1 LGAEAGD
8 FATHVSI
15 KALHYLIALAERL
28 NFSRAANRC
37 AVTQPTL
44 SIQVRKL
51 EEYLGVK
58 LFERNRTRV
67 VLTDD
72 GEKVLRL
79 ARIVVGAADEILGIR
94 RTRMREKFDH
104 YAKPTQPETGVTATL
119 IKEINYRRRT
129 ESLDSIQRE
138 SSAPATQHFLDIS
151 ERRNYFF
158 LIAMLLGCCVGA
170 KLASCTL
177 IVAMDRP
184 VILQRLTCRCPRS
197 CVPTLEAQYSLD
209 VH

>member
-58 LFERNRTRV
+58 LFERKRTRV
-67 VLTDD
+67 VPTDD
-72 GEKVLRL
+72 GEKILRL

-94 RTRMREKFDH
+94 RTRTRDEFAH
-104 YAKPTQPETGVTATL
+104 YEKPTQPQTGVTATL
-119 IKEINYRRRT
+119 IEEINYRRKT

-138 SSAPATQHFLDIS
+138 SRA
-151 ERRNYFF
+151 
-158 LIAMLLGCCVGA
+158 
-170 KLASCTL
+170 
-177 IVAMDRP
+177 
-184 VILQRLTCRCPRS
+184 LQLHNIFST
-197 CVPTLEAQYSLD
+197 
-209 VH
+209 

>member
-15 KALHYLIALAERL
+15 KALRYLIALAECL

-44 SIQVRKL
+44 SIQLRKL
-51 EEYLGVK
+51 EDYLGVK

-67 VLTDD
+67 VITGD

-94 RTRMREKFDH
+94 RTRMREKFVH
-104 YAKPTQPETGVTATL
+104 HAETNTA
-119 IKEINYRRRT
+119 
-129 ESLDSIQRE
+129 
-138 SSAPATQHFLDIS
+138 
-151 ERRNYFF
+151 
-158 LIAMLLGCCVGA
+158 
-170 KLASCTL
+170 
-177 IVAMDRP
+177 
-184 VILQRLTCRCPRS
+184 
-197 CVPTLEAQYSLD
+197 
-209 VH
+209 

>member
-51 EEYLGVK
+51 EEYLGVT
-58 LFERNRTRV
+58 LFERDRTRV

-72 GEKVLRL
+72 GEKVLSL
-79 ARIVVGAADEILGIR
+79 ARIVVAAADEIVRIR
-94 RTRMREKFDH
+94 RTRIRDEFD
-104 YAKPTQPETGVTATL
+104 
-119 IKEINYRRRT
+119 
-129 ESLDSIQRE
+129 QR
-138 SSAPATQHFLDIS
+138 
-151 ERRNYFF
+151 
-158 LIAMLLGCCVGA
+158 
-170 KLASCTL
+170 
-177 IVAMDRP
+177 
-184 VILQRLTCRCPRS
+184 VI
-197 CVPTLEAQYSLD
+197 
-209 VH
+209 